1 MSVKTLLVLL
11 ISSLFFLSCQS
22 ETSQVEQANKEL
34 INKYFSLFN
43 QHDWKALSEMY
54 ADSAEF
60 KDPTSGMK
68 VIKKSKAQFIEEYSG
83 LQEQFPDVH
92 DQVVNVYPS
101 GEHHVVVEFISTGT
115 GADQKKFELQIVV
128 IFRLENGKIVEDFTY
143 YDNF

>member
-1 MSVKTLLVLL
+1 MKTLLVLL
-11 ISSLFFLSCQS
+11 ISSLFFLSCQN
-22 ETSQVEQANKEL
+22 ETTQVEQANKEL
-34 INKYFSLFN
+34 INQYFSLFN

-115 GADQKKFELQIVV
+115 GADQKKFELPIVV
-128 IFRLENGKIVEDFTY
+128 IFRLENGKIVENFTY

>member
-1 MSVKTLLVLL
+1 MKSLLLVSICL
-11 ISSLFFLSCQS
+11 LFFVSCQS
-22 ETSQVEQANKEL
+22 ASPSMEEKNKEL
-34 INKYFSLFN
+34 INQYFTLFN

-68 VIKKSKAQFIEEYSG
+68 VIKKSKAQFVEEYSG
-83 LQEQFPDVH
+83 LQQQFPNVH

-101 GEHHVVVEFISTGT
+101 GDKHVTVEFVSTGT
-115 GADQKKFELQIVV
+115 GADQKKFELPIAV
-128 IFRLENGKIVEDFTY
+128 IFRIENGKIDQDFTY